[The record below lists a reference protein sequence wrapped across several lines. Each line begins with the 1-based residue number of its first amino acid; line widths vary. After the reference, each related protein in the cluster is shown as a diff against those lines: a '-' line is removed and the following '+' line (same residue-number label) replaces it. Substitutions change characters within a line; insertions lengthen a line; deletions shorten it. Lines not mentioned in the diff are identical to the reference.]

1 MNQTNN
7 KIVISIITPCY
18 NAAPYIATTIKS
30 VQQQTFTDWE
40 MIVVDDG
47 STDNSAHIVSEIAEI
62 DSRIKLIQKE
72 NGGSASARKLGL
84 SLAQGEY
91 IQFLDADDRLDKHKL
106 QLQITLMEQQ
116 SLDVSYTDWC
126 WINMNGETTPTQG
139 LRCNLFR
146 LLTIWGPFGTLPQH
160 CFIYKHHFLKKNNIN
175 IPTHIKEREDLDF
188 HIEVFSARP
197 KAKRITGYCGAMYM
211 KAPTGKTTGASVE
224 KIQLGTFKYLAYKI
238 ENTYGLKRQL
248 LYLRFSIE
256 LFFWIVRKIKYKNN
270 ASVFSCHTRSNIKKI
285 ITIGSLYFPLSA
297 IIASISIV
305 YNHINLRKQQNH
317 IK

>member
-197 KAKRITGYCGAMYM
+197 KAKRIAGYCGAMYM

-238 ENTYGLKRQL
+238 KNTYGLKRQL

-270 ASVFSCHTRSNIKKI
+270 VSVFSCHTKSDIKKI
-285 ITIGSLYFPLSA
+285 VTIGCIYMPLAA
-297 IIASISIV
+297 IIASVSIV
-305 YNHINLRKQQNH
+305 YNHIDLRKRQNH

>member
-1 MNQTNN
+1 MKVT
-7 KIVISIITPCY
+7 IITPCY
-18 NAAPYIATTIKS
+18 NSAPYIATTIKS

-40 MIVVDDG
+40 MIIVDDG
-47 STDNSAHIVSEIAEI
+47 STDNSATIVSEIAKI
-62 DSRIKLIQKE
+62 DLRIKLIQKE

-91 IQFLDADDRLDKHKL
+91 IHFLDADDIIDKDKL
-106 QLQITLMEQQ
+106 QIQIRLMEQH

-126 WINMNGETTPTQG
+126 WINKNGETTPTKG

-146 LLTIWGPFGTLPQH
+146 LLTIWGPFGTLPPH

-175 IPTHIKEREDLDF
+175 IPTHIKEREDWDF

-197 KAKRITGYCGAMYM
+197 KAQRIAGYCGAMYM

-238 ENTYGLKRQL
+238 KNTYGLKRQL

-270 ASVFSCHTRSNIKKI
+270 VSVFSCHTKSDIKKI
-285 ITIGSLYFPLSA
+285 VTIGCIYMPLAA
-297 IIASISIV
+297 IIASVSIV
-305 YNHINLRKQQNH
+305 YNHIDLRKRQNH